1 MTVNHD
7 AVAASG
13 VNGGAAAN
21 KTLLRSLYVA
31 RFPYCLADDEDSQQ
45 LIAVDPN
52 TGSIITD
59 ILFLGRVFHYDPLDT
74 TTAHDGTSCLVSSD
88 GKRYKL
94 AQNEDVIAWS
104 VLDVTRTAPPSSP
117 SIGDAHIVASAATG
131 DWSGH
136 DGEVAVRTARGWEFV
151 TYAIGRL
158 IYDEGGDAYYHR
170 DSSGDWVA
178 GFGTQVIGANS
189 VGPGALVNA
198 GAGYILRVENQ
209 TTNAPPASPVVGDAY
224 IIGSSPTGSWAG
236 KATYIAVC
244 EVAGTFSTY
253 QPKTGYVVFDKS
265 ANTSYEFNGTSWV
278 SAGGSCVASPLPQ
291 FDSGN
296 TFTNV
301 SGTAF
306 NWTAAGITT
315 YPSSVTNAHLKDPL
329 TITHT
334 AKKSGNLL
342 EFEFDI
348 TPGSNWH
355 LYVPVFCLM
364 RDSESTPLDK
374 WETYDASTKRNV
386 MKFSIVSGD
395 ALPHTYRIYVFGT
408 NTTYGGFN
416 STNPPFYNRR
426 FSVKEYNQ

>member
-13 VNGGAAAN
+13 VNGGASAN

-31 RFPYCLADDEDSQQ
+31 RFPYCLSDDEDSQQ
-45 LIAVDPN
+45 LVAVDPN

-244 EVAGTFSTY
+244 EVAGTFATY

-265 ANTSYEFNGTSWV
+265 ANTSYEFNGTAWQ
-278 SAGGSCVASPLPQ
+278 SAGGASV
-291 FDSGN
+291 FFGKVDAAGNSGI
-296 TFTNV
+296 TNV
-301 SGTAF
+301 TGTAF
-306 NWTAAGITT
+306 NWNTTPTATPVSTT
-315 YPSSVTNAHLKDPL
+315 HAHCIESL
-329 TITHT
+329 TYTHT
-334 AKKSGNLL
+334 ARKAGNIIVFRYYFEGSGDWQNAV
-342 EFEFDI
+342 
-348 TPGSNWH
+348 TPVFGLHVGSNTTPVDTKILNDYSATSGW
-355 LYVPVFCLM
+355 YVEFVYTVP
-364 RDSESTPLDK
+364 
-374 WETYDASTKRNV
+374 DAS
-386 MKFSIVSGD
+386 S
-395 ALPHTYRIYVFGT
+395 HTYSIKIYGT
-408 NTTYGGFN
+408 STTYGGIN
-416 STNPPFYNRR
+416 GTDRLYNRR
-426 FSVKEYNQ
+426 LTLQEFAQ